1 MSIAPIPVQSI
12 AERPRLVV
20 VVNGRPRAGKD
31 TTVTLMQAHFTIAGW
46 TLVEFSS
53 IQPVKDLMLK
63 AGVITPKD
71 LAEKSDELRDMLA
84 EIGDSLQKFNGFRT
98 RGVVDRFNGLAWRT
112 EGPLVL
118 VVHMREP
125 ILIEQLRATFE
136 AKGVPFKVVVVK
148 NDRVPAITSN
158 AADAGVEGTVW
169 DYAVEN
175 QRDIAF
181 LATQV
186 SQLVPALIEAAK
198 RGVQG

>member
-20 VVNGRPRAGKD
+20 AVNGRPRAGKD
-31 TTVTLMQAHFTIAGW
+31 TTVTLMQDHFTIAGW

-98 RGVVDRFNGLAWRT
+98 RGVVERFNGLDWKT

-125 ILIEQLRATFE
+125 LLIEQLRATFE

-186 SQLVPALIEAAK
+186 SQLVPHLIAAANL
-198 RGVQG
+198 GVQA